1 MVNMK
6 EAIMC
11 RYKNNKICFLSVY
24 KASKIKKGNLKN
36 EKDYND
42 NSVHIACGCCN
53 SGWIYS
59 NKTTKK

>member
-24 KASKIKKGNLKN
+24 KASKIKKGKLK
-36 EKDYND
+36 K
-42 NSVHIACGCCN
+42 
-53 SGWIYS
+53 W
-59 NKTTKK
+59 KRL